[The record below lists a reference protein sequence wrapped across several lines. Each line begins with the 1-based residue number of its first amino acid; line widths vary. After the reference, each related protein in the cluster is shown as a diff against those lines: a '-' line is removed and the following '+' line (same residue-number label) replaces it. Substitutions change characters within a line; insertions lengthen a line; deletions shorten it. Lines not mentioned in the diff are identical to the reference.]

1 VKARKASLALIMG
14 AILVS
19 VTQDIWPAE
28 HWLNYVWAAFL
39 AAAVASLWISWRPRS

>member
-1 VKARKASLALIMG
+1 VKARKASLALIMA

-28 HWLNYVWAAFL
+28 RWLNYVWATFL
-39 AAAVASLWISWRPRS
+39 AAAVTSLWISWRPRP